1 MPPILKIAPECHRR
15 CTWSG
20 KHPVAPTV
28 DAEDHARMSLAVKM
42 AEEAHCSPS
51 VDVEVHARMSLA
63 VKMAEEAHCFPQC

>member
-1 MPPILKIAPECHRR
+1 MPP
-15 CTWSG
+15 
-20 KHPVAPTV
+20 VASSV
-28 DAEDHARMSLAVKM
+28 DAEGHARMSLAVKM